1 MTELKEEI
9 LLSSN
14 EEADGAIEQT
24 DESSSEIKKPF
35 DPTQIDITSKSL
47 IIDSLIKRM
56 KTNTID
62 INTEFQRQ
70 GNLWNKISQSRLIES
85 LLVRIPLP
93 AFYFDG
99 SDDNN
104 WKVVDGLQRL
114 STLKNFIIDKTLKL
128 ENLEY
133 LTSFNNYGFDDLPL
147 YLKRRIEE
155 SQVTTYI
162 INPGTPANVKY
173 NIFKRINTGG
183 LVLYSQEIRHALNQ
197 GIPADFVKELSGLS
211 EFHQATGY
219 ALQNK
224 KRMEDR
230 DFVMRFIAFYWGYD
244 DYESDVDGYL
254 NDKMASL
261 SKITQNERDQLKKD
275 FIKAMNAAY
284 NIFGNDAFRKRA
296 SLDERRRPLNKS
308 LFDAWS
314 TNLARLAQ
322 DEIDTIVEKRE
333 IVKTRLI
340 ELINN
345 NISFYNSITYATG
358 GFNAV
363 KTRMD
368 VIKELIETIVYDEEF
383 KT

>member
-114 STLKNFIIDKTLKL
+114 STLKNFIIEKTLKL

-133 LTSFNNYGFDDLPL
+133 LTNFNGSGFDDFPL
-147 YLKRRIEE
+147 YLQRRIEE

-162 INPGTPANVKY
+162 ISPGTPANVKY

-284 NIFGNDAFRKRA
+284 NIFGKDAFRKITSFKENR
-296 SLDERRRPLNKS
+296 SPLNKS

-314 TNLARLAQ
+314 TNLARLTG
-322 DEIDTIVEKRE
+322 DKIDKLILSRDILKA
-333 IVKTRLI
+333 RLM
-340 ELINN
+340 ELIDS
-345 NISFYNSITYATG
+345 NIMFYNSITYGTG
-358 GFNAV
+358 WYYAV
-363 KTRMD
+363 KIRID
-368 VIKELIETIVYDEEF
+368 VIQKLIESILYDKEF
-383 KT
+383 KP